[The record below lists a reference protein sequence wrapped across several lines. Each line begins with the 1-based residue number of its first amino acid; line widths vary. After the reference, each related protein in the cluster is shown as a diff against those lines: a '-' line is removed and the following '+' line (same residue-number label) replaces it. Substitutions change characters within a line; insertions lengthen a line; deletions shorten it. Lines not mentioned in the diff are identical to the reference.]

1 MNRGVTLAAIALC
14 AAIAAGCVSVNL
26 RTAPQPLKETP
37 ISGEGRDKIL
47 LIDIAG
53 FISGERRGGGVLGV
67 GEQRPS
73 MVSEIAEV
81 VRTAE
86 RDKRIKGVILRIN
99 SPGGTVTASDTI
111 YHELAAYKQRT
122 QVPMT
127 AQILDLG
134 ASGAYYIAQVADRI
148 VAQPTTITGS
158 IGVIM
163 VRPSVT
169 GLLDKLG
176 VQTEQITSGTYKGMG
191 SPLTP
196 MRDDERAIFQAVIDD
211 LYTRFVATIVAG
223 RPHLTP
229 ERVAA
234 LADGRIYTA
243 QQAKETGLVDDIGYL
258 QDSINALK
266 RTAKLDRVRVVTYTR
281 TGAYQGSLYGGPV
294 VNVDLGVMP
303 AHPGFLY
310 LWQP

>member
-1 MNRGVTLAAIALC
+1 MRRGVLWVAAAVCGCLAV
-14 AAIAAGCVSVNL
+14 GCVSINL
-26 RTAPQPLKETP
+26 RSGPQALKETP

-47 LIDIAG
+47 LIEIAG
-53 FISGERRGGGVLGV
+53 FISGDRRGGGLLG
-67 GEQRPS
+67 ERAPS
-73 MVSEIAEV
+73 MVSEVAEV
-81 VRTAE
+81 VRKAE
-86 RDKRIKGVILRIN
+86 RDRRIKGVILRIN

-294 VNVDLGVMP
+294 VNVDLGVPP